1 MTNPNSTVHLI
12 GERVEVYWNLHKD
25 CFSVRALSGPDK
37 GRVVAHTR
45 IIDLA
50 DVTFVVRPAGRAR
63 VLAEGRKN
71 VHAFV
76 RGTVTASLDGVV
88 TPYTEVTY
96 NPYVTDSFVSRKDG
110 TRLQGASIVR
120 AYTTNR
126 CRPVLAAA

>member
-25 CFSVRALSGPDK
+25 CFSVRALSGPNK

-50 DVTFVVRPAGRAR
+50 DVAFVVQPAGRAR

-71 VHAFV
+71 VHAFA
-76 RGTVTASLDGVV
+76 RGIVTASRDDLP
-88 TPYTEVTY
+88 TAYTEVTY
-96 NPYVTDSFVSRKDG
+96 NPYVTDSFVVRKDG
-110 TRLQGASIVR
+110 TRVQWAAVVR
-120 AYTTNR
+120 AYTDNR
-126 CRPVLAAA
+126 CRPVLATA